1 MHGMGSSH
9 IEKILLRIECAALE
23 AKGEWFNHFAIKILA
38 FCDYVVDISD
48 DMTAIMENHVMQQCV
63 A

>member
-1 MHGMGSSH
+1 MRG
-9 IEKILLRIECAALE
+9 LE